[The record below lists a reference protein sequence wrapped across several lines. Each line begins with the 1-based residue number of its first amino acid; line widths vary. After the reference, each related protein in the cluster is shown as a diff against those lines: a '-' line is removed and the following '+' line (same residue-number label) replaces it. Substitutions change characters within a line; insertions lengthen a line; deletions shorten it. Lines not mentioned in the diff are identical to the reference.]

1 MTEATTAVKKSKKSK
16 ADKAEKAEKP
26 KAEKA
31 EKAVKVKETKETKDT
46 TKEETQATPTTEP
59 TKQVPVSVESPKVE
73 KKKKKEKKAV
83 SMEEFVDAPEH
94 PIVESVVVP
103 VPVPAPVL
111 PEPEP
116 EPVPE
121 PTPAKKEKKKKEK
134 DTAEKKVVVAEKLPK
149 KKVAEKASTSTS
161 TASASPSPAATAA
174 PSPKTTSVPQYPF
187 SSADPVPSVA
197 TTTTLDEDNTP
208 LAKLVTPPVSPLD
221 AVPPSPSS
229 ATNGVTAASGSEK
242 PKKKKR
248 VFIMEQGSDD
258 EDSDESGEVIVVRK
272 VVKKE
277 THSKKGKRVNS
288 DSESDSSDITSDSSY
303 DSDDSDEDDDE
314 KPVTRTPVVDSKPS
328 IFSSFR
334 ARFGTAATGGATA
347 TTSIEPSPASPAGV
361 PTTVPIPQTDSD
373 SEDEYTDDT
382 EDEVDPTSATST
394 TSKAS
399 FFGSFTSALSSIPMP
414 AALTSILEPEQTPE
428 VRARE
433 KQRKAQEVAIQRQMA
448 NNAKFA
454 ALNAVT
460 GAIVDTSAPEVITSL
475 RPSAPRTAATTRVPG
490 MPIAPAP
497 DSEREFTTGLNHYN
511 NSNYPLAIV
520 HFERAIKIDDNA
532 ESLRMLIEIHGPAR
546 VPNAA
551 KVAEYS
557 ARRKAVLATPQ
568 GMLNHGRHLAR
579 ITGSLDGP
587 GIVLVR
593 SAADDGNVEAMFEFG
608 MYLRGKGKG
617 GE

>member
-31 EKAVKVKETKETKDT
+31 EKSVKTKETKETKDT

-59 TKQVPVSVESPKVE
+59 SKQVPVSVSVESAKVE

-83 SMEEFVDAPEH
+83 SIEEFVDAPEH

-116 EPVPE
+116 VPE

-134 DTAEKKVVVAEKLPK
+134 DTAEKAEKL
-149 KKVAEKASTSTS
+149 
-161 TASASPSPAATAA
+161 
-174 PSPKTTSVPQYPF
+174 
-187 SSADPVPSVA
+187 
-197 TTTTLDEDNTP
+197 
-208 LAKLVTPPVSPLD
+208 
-221 AVPPSPSS
+221 
-229 ATNGVTAASGSEK
+229 

-361 PTTVPIPQTDSD
+361 PTTVPLPQTDSD

-617 GE
+617 GEAMGWLHKAAEGGWVDAEEAVAEVNCVLLI